1 MLENK
6 LEQRRNAR
14 FFLASALGC
23 GVVLAEKLS
32 SAAGFSSLERGWQLI
47 PTEKVKVLES
57 DFMPCCEGRTRDIL
71 FSGHIWQN

>member
-1 MLENK
+1 MQK
-6 LEQRRNAR
+6 FF

-32 SAAGFSSLERGWQLI
+32 SAAGFSSLGRGWQLI

-57 DFMPCCEGRTRDIL
+57 DFMPCCEERTRDIL